1 MVADAA
7 AVVACT
13 DVTAQ
18 QDTQAPVVNTE
29 LEIFESMH
37 KLEIISQIGIHRVM
51 TVIPTL
57 ELQQWIIGGNSVTK
71 RTDDDGGDESP
82 EWNESLNFG
91 TRAWKYFTVSVWDE
105 DDNPDDA
112 LSAAYT
118 YYLPSSSVSR
128 TFVRLNAYSGY
139 VQFDYYFS

>member
-1 MVADAA
+1 MVGHVA

-37 KLEIISQIGIHRVM
+37 ELEIISQIGIHRVM

-57 ELQQWIIGGNSVTK
+57 ELQQWIIRETVLQNVLMMMVVMRAQNGMNTYTLVPVHGGIS
-71 RTDDDGGDESP
+71 
-82 EWNESLNFG
+82 
-91 TRAWKYFTVSVWDE
+91 
-105 DDNPDDA
+105 
-112 LSAAYT
+112 
-118 YYLPSSSVSR
+118 
-128 TFVRLNAYSGY
+128 
-139 VQFDYYFS
+139 Q